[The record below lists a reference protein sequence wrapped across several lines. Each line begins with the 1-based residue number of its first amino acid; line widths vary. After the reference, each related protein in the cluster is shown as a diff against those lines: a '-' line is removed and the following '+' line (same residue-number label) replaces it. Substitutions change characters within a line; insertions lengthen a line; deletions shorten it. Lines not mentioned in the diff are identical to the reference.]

1 MNVGSH
7 GDTLGR
13 TSQGPGQERALGR
26 VASAVWCHPSPT
38 AGYTAGGRGSYT
50 GHSSTPRG
58 EEREEEKRKKVKVEG
73 KGRRCR
79 EKEANRR
86 GRRRGEGDE
95 RRWRKSGERERV
107 CKKREK
113 WRRSLLGLAQ
123 SFNQPVCLPH

>member
-26 VASAVWCHPSPT
+26 AVSAVWCRPSPT

-50 GHSSTPRG
+50 GHSSTPGG
-58 EEREEEKRKKVKVEG
+58 EEREEEKRKKVKGEG

-95 RRWRKSGERERV
+95 RRWRERERV